1 MSSDTEFSFGD
12 RIGDYEI
19 LSKLGQGG
27 MGVVYLAQH
36 SFLKKRFAIKILSA
50 DLAILPEFVQIFQR
64 EAQTLAAL
72 RHPNIVEIHHFGNHE
87 GHYYFVMEF
96 LNGGT
101 LEDYRIRRKGT
112 LPPKETLNAV
122 FAITSGLRYA
132 HAKGI
137 IHRDLKPENFL
148 LDHNG
153 TLKIS
158 DFGLA
163 RLAQNPLA
171 ASSRLIREAPSH
183 LRSQTYAYL
192 AANAANSPEVGGG
205 TEGYV
210 APEVTAGKPSDARAD
225 IFALGVVAWKLLTGS
240 EPQPFINPSQVIP
253 GLNPRWDR
261 IINRCLR
268 PNPADRYQSV
278 EELEADLRA
287 LANQSTRS
295 RFPSWAWA
303 IVVPTLAILGVSTFW
318 LYREISRPTVPIAP
332 SNAAGSIRPFGI
344 KGAEASAGLVLSE
357 NPRAISGWQPGDQV
371 RWFPDPPLPAG
382 TYKITLLYSSAPND
396 SDTPVIVNVRA
407 NRERRNFALSPTT
420 DWQDVHRAE
429 LGRIYVD
436 QDSSI
441 AFRLDNAP
449 DEEQVLVFR
458 GLLFERVE

>member
-1 MSSDTEFSFGD
+1 MSSDSEFSFGD

-101 LEDYRIRRKGT
+101 LEDYRLRRKGT
-112 LPPKETLNAV
+112 LPAKETLNAI

-171 ASSRLIREAPSH
+171 ASSRRIREAPEH

-210 APEVTAGKPSDARAD
+210 APEVTAGKASDARAD

-240 EPQPFINPSQVIP
+240 EPQPFINPSQVVP

-261 IINRCLR
+261 VINRCLR

-278 EELEADLRA
+278 EELESDLRA
-287 LANQSTRS
+287 LANQPVRG

-303 IVVPTLAILGVSTFW
+303 IVVPALAIMGVGAFW
-318 LYREISRPTVPIAP
+318 VYHELSRPPAPIAP
-332 SNAAGSIRPFGI
+332 SNTIGGFHPFGI
-344 KGAEASAGLVLSE
+344 KGAEASSGLALSE
-357 NPRAISGWQPGDQV
+357 NPRAISGWQPGDEV
-371 RWFPDPPLPAG
+371 RWEPSPPLEEG
-382 TYKITLLYSSAPND
+382 TYKVTLLYSSAPTD
-396 SDTPVIVNVRA
+396 TSTPVVINVRA
-407 NRERRNFALSPTT
+407 KRERLRAALQPTT
-420 DWQDVHRAE
+420 DWQDVHRAT
-429 LGRIYVD
+429 LGSIYVAENSMIVFRV
-436 QDSSI
+436 DS
-441 AFRLDNAP
+441 AP
-449 DEEQVLVFR
+449 SEKQILIFR
-458 GLLFERVE
+458 GLLLEQTE